1 MQKVLYLVYR
11 VLWMVKSKTGFY
23 NKQHFIIIKITVRPS
38 IADEGIRRMDFLY
51 YGNKLLKYSNRN
63 QRVLSPKG
71 ETIRE
76 TNHQK
81 DRGRHGTIASHV

>member
-1 MQKVLYLVYR
+1 M
-11 VLWMVKSKTGFY
+11 
-23 NKQHFIIIKITVRPS
+23 VRPS
-38 IADEGIRRMDFLY
+38 IADEGIRGMDLLY
-51 YGNKLLKYSNRN
+51 YGNKLSKYSNRN

-81 DRGRHGTIASHV
+81 D